1 MNSNSSNKMNKSD
14 KQHSWKEARHKH
26 KTVVFGMEMETHA
39 IPFMYIS
46 KTGKTTF
53 LKDASISEN
62 IY

>member
-1 MNSNSSNKMNKSD
+1 MNKSD

-26 KTVVFGMEMETHA
+26 KTVVFGIEMETHA